1 MRLGR
6 IPGTAL
12 AVGAQVARPGPH
24 FLGPSICGSARPLA
38 DRAPRVAPAAPFV
51 SFPAVIVPRLA
62 TLKGVGQ
69 INIGGGT
76 KYALRIQLNPAA
88 LAAAEVRYRELEPD
102 ALLEEVCGLLADGNV
117 VGIELLNVSKRL
129 SLDSLKTFQL
139 ETA

>member
-88 LAAAEVRYRELEPD
+88 LAAAGIAVGHSAPHTRTTIRNPSPDDAARANGAVHQWRKYPPRELSVDP
-102 ALLEEVCGLLADGNV
+102 G
-117 VGIELLNVSKRL
+117 S
-129 SLDSLKTFQL
+129 
-139 ETA
+139 